1 MTIKIELTI
10 NQLYWLKKLLTR
22 KQATWY
28 MPKSVI
34 VPLTKK
40 LTDADFFT

>member
-1 MTIKIELTI
+1 MIVKIELTI

-34 VPLTKK
+34 EPLTKK
-40 LTDADFFT
+40 LENAGFS